1 MNVYEVA
8 KYLYDGCTDEEFAE
22 VFVRYYYMCKGYAED
37 RDLSADDM
45 RIDVDALMKDIRTAV
60 DEIIY
65 SDEIVASAWWKQE
78 KQN

>member
-1 MNVYEVA
+1 MDKYEVVNFL
-8 KYLYDGCTDEEFAE
+8 KNCTDEDFAE
-22 VFVRYYYMCKGYAED
+22 VFVRYHYTCKGYAED

-65 SDEIVASAWWKQE
+65 SDEIDASAWWKGE
-78 KQN
+78 TA